1 MRHLAM
7 CKVLHKYGGVLVPN
21 SYVCLSNLKAYHDK
35 WLENN
40 DMFIVENK
48 STGITADKQP
58 FFPNINFMGCV
69 KDSTAMNDLC
79 LHIANIISRD
89 STDEVE
95 FLNQLNAYGNQLCQ
109 EKRCMLV
116 CGSYIGVKKANGN
129 PLDLEELMGSTYVKM
144 PDNMIG
150 LYIPAD
156 EILKRTSYQWFA
168 RLSPQQI
175 IESNILISKYITL
188 SQ

>member
-1 MRHLAM
+1 MHTAI
-7 CKVLHKYGGVLVPN
+7 
-21 SYVCLSNLKAYHDK
+21 SYAKRRGVCLYA
-35 WLENN
+35 
-40 DMFIVENK
+40 
-48 STGITADKQP
+48 
-58 FFPNINFMGCV
+58 
-69 KDSTAMNDLC
+69 
-79 LHIANIISRD
+79 
-89 STDEVE
+89 
-95 FLNQLNAYGNQLCQ
+95 
-109 EKRCMLV
+109 
-116 CGSYIGVKKANGN
+116 GSYIGVKKANGN